1 MLKTVKVNKKYFKKL
16 DLSKISSPSYVIDTK
31 VINDNLKIFH
41 KLNTFQLEA
50 LSKIVLKKYIGTSEL
65 LNSKST
71 LSKAQKYRYLKD
83 LTDKGFCK
91 RKHNLF
97 YKL

>member
-1 MLKTVKVNKKYFKKL
+1 MCFMKKAFMNILKEIDKL
-16 DLSKISSPSYVIDTK
+16 PSLDKNT
-31 VINDNLKIFH
+31 FH

-65 LNSKST
+65 LNSKSS

-91 RKHNLF
+91 RRHNLF

>member
-1 MLKTVKVNKKYFKKL
+1 MEKEFLKVLKEIDKL
-16 DLSKISSPSYVIDTK
+16 PSLDK
-31 VINDNLKIFH
+31 KIFH

-50 LSKIVLKKYIGTSEL
+50 LSKIVFKKYIGTSEL

>member
-1 MLKTVKVNKKYFKKL
+1 MEKEFLKVLKEIDKL
-16 DLSKISSPSYVIDTK
+16 PSLDK
-31 VINDNLKIFH
+31 KIFH

-83 LTDKGFCK
+83 LTDKID
-91 RKHNLF
+91 LWS
-97 YKL
+97 YSKLDEVNRISPLINEKIKKNGII

>member
-1 MLKTVKVNKKYFKKL
+1 MKKIFLNILREINKLPTL
-16 DLSKISSPSYVIDTK
+16 DRDT
-31 VINDNLKIFH
+31 FH
-41 KLNTFQLEA
+41 KLNSFQLEA
-50 LSKIVLKKYIGTSEL
+50 LSKIVFKKQVNSSVLLKS
-65 LNSKST
+65 SSS

-83 LTDKGFCK
+83 LVDKGFCK

>member
-1 MLKTVKVNKKYFKKL
+1 MKKAFINILKEIDKL
-16 DLSKISSPSYVIDTK
+16 PSLDKNT
-31 VINDNLKIFH
+31 FH

-65 LNSKST
+65 LNSKSS

-91 RKHNLF
+91 RKHIVLQIIIS
-97 YKL
+97 

>member
-1 MLKTVKVNKKYFKKL
+1 MEKEFLKVLKEIDKL
-16 DLSKISSPSYVIDTK
+16 PSLDK
-31 VINDNLKIFH
+31 KIFH

-97 YKL
+97 YK

>member
-1 MLKTVKVNKKYFKKL
+1 MEKEFLKVLKEIDKL
-16 DLSKISSPSYVIDTK
+16 PSLDK
-31 VINDNLKIFH
+31 KIFH